1 MRVALISMHT
11 CPLASPGAGNAGGM
25 NVYVRRMA
33 AELAA
38 LGVPTDVFTREHPG
52 EHCPVEAL
60 AEGARVVHVPA
71 GPLDAPKESL
81 YQFVP
86 AFLWGVLRFAN
97 VNGVSYDVIHSHYW
111 LSGRAGL
118 DLRAEWKVPLIATFH
133 TLGEAKLQARAGE
146 HESDLR
152 VRWERRIVGGAD
164 ALMVSTNHE
173 REALQRL
180 YAVQPG
186 KVAVVA
192 PGVDVDLF
200 RPIDLAH
207 AREALGL
214 DGRRYLLFVGRLDP
228 LKGLDLALEAM
239 ALLEDQDDLQLMVV
253 GGEQDGK
260 AESVRML
267 DLARRLGVQER
278 VRFAGAVPHEA
289 MPYYYSAAE
298 ALVMPSYYESFG
310 LAALEAMACGTP
322 VVAARVGGLPW
333 VVRDGVTGFLVPWHC
348 PEPFS
353 RRIEVLLTNKALRD
367 TMGRAARER
376 ALTRDWREVA
386 RETVALYTETITAER
401 QVSTSA

>member
-1 MRVALISMHT
+1 
-11 CPLASPGAGNAGGM
+11 
-25 NVYVRRMA
+25 
-33 AELAA
+33 
-38 LGVPTDVFTREHPG
+38 
-52 EHCPVEAL
+52 
-60 AEGARVVHVPA
+60 
-71 GPLDAPKESL
+71 
-81 YQFVP
+81 
-86 AFLWGVLRFAN
+86 
-97 VNGVSYDVIHSHYW
+97 
-111 LSGRAGL
+111 
-118 DLRAEWKVPLIATFH
+118 
-133 TLGEAKLQARAGE
+133 
-146 HESDLR
+146 
-152 VRWERRIVGGAD
+152 
-164 ALMVSTNHE
+164 
-173 REALQRL
+173 
-180 YAVQPG
+180 
-186 KVAVVA
+186 
-192 PGVDVDLF
+192 
-200 RPIDLAH
+200 
-207 AREALGL
+207 ALGL